1 MKAALHCAALSFIL
15 AGCASTG
22 EPAAAD
28 MPALGAVSTSAVSTS
43 AVSTSAASTSTTDAA
58 AQITGSRIPA
68 KRTEKMVS
76 QIGGK
81 DYKDNKSSL
90 MAPLQ
95 SN

>member
-1 MKAALHCAALSFIL
+1 MKAVLHCAALSFIL
-15 AGCASTG
+15 AGCASTT
-22 EPAAAD
+22 EPAADD
-28 MPALGAVSTSAVSTS
+28 MPALGAAATSTS
-43 AVSTSAASTSTTDAA
+43 DAA
-58 AQITGSRIPA
+58 AEITGSRIPA

>member
-1 MKAALHCAALSFIL
+1 MKALFAAAILFTL
-15 AGCASTG
+15 AGCSATQ
-22 EPAAAD
+22 ETPD
-28 MPALGAVSTSAVSTS
+28 MPALGAAATSATDP
-43 AVSTSAASTSTTDAA
+43 AAE
-58 AQITGSRIPA
+58 ITGSRIPA

>member
-1 MKAALHCAALSFIL
+1 MKATLHRAVYAFVVATAIL
-15 AGCASTG
+15 AGCAST
-22 EPAAAD
+22 PD
-28 MPALGAVSTSAVSTS
+28 TSDQPALGA
-43 AVSTSAASTSTTDAA
+43 ASTSKTDAA

-68 KRTEKMVS
+68 RRTEKMVS
-76 QIGGK
+76 QIGGQ